1 MNTVGL
7 SLGSNDREIAISW
20 ALDAVKD
27 VLGTQNTRNK
37 IIKTFFPPI
46 KNAHHMKTFD
56 AFQQYECMP
65 FNDKE
70 NEILE
75 YCEEII
81 LLKNYVVFTATN
93 IQENEDDQET
103 HYQTYIVDNTNKIL
117 YAIDPAINPKKKY
130 GYGIYKPMI
139 TYKTIQ
145 PFFEKNG
152 YQFQYVKLMNPAQTL
167 TEDVFCQSWTLYI
180 LLEVLASGVSTS
192 STLGI
197 LRQSSTASDRSKM
210 DEILINI
217 PKKQIDKYE
226 ILLNFYKQILV
237 VESIS
242 DKLDKTYKSNVKKNK
257 AFIKTHTT
265 NFKNIALMSAT
276 DIILNMKP
284 SDLMP

>member
-1 MNTVGL
+1 MNTIG
-7 SLGSNDREIAISW
+7 LGSNDKEIAISW
-20 ALDAVKD
+20 ALDAIKD
-27 VLGTQNTRNK
+27 VLGTQHTRNK

-46 KNAHHMKTFD
+46 KNAQYMKTFD

-65 FNDKE
+65 YNDKE
-70 NEILE
+70 NEIVE

-167 TEDVFCQSWTLYI
+167 IEDVFCQSWTLYI
-180 LLEVLASGVSTS
+180 LLEVLASGVSTN
-192 STLGI
+192 STI
-197 LRQSSTASDRSKM
+197 EM

-242 DKLDKTYKSNVKKNK
+242 DKLDKTYNSNVKKNK

-284 SDLMP
+284 VDLMP

>member
-1 MNTVGL
+1 MNTLGLGL

-152 YQFQYVKLMNPAQTL
+152 YQFKYIKLMNPAQTL

-180 LLEVLASGVSTS
+180 LLEVLASGVSS
-192 STLGI
+192 SNSTLG
-197 LRQSSTASDRSKM
+197 M

-242 DKLDKTYKSNVKKNK
+242 DKLNKTYKSNVKKNK
-257 AFIKTHTT
+257 AFIKTYTT

>member
-1 MNTVGL
+1 MNTLSL

-46 KNAHHMKTFD
+46 KNAKHMKTFD

-70 NEILE
+70 KEILE

-180 LLEVLASGVSTS
+180 LLEVLKNGVSSSS
-192 STLGI
+192 STLE
-197 LRQSSTASDRSKM
+197 M

-226 ILLNFYKQILV
+226 LLLNFYKQILV

>member
-46 KNAHHMKTFD
+46 KNAKHLKTFD

-180 LLEVLASGVSTS
+180 LLEVLASGVSTR
-192 STLGI
+192 STLE
-197 LRQSSTASDRSKM
+197 M
-210 DEILINI
+210 DDILINI

-226 ILLNFYKQILV
+226 LLLNFYKQILV

-265 NFKNIALMSAT
+265 NFKNIALLSAT

>member
-1 MNTVGL
+1 MNTLGL
-7 SLGSNDREIAISW
+7 GLGSNDREIAISW

-46 KNAHHMKTFD
+46 KNAQHMKTFD
-56 AFQQYECMP
+56 AFQQYEYMP
-65 FNDKE
+65 YNDKE

-103 HYQTYIVDNTNKIL
+103 HYQTYIVDNNKKIL

-180 LLEVLASGVSTS
+180 LLEVLASGVSTG
-192 STLGI
+192 STI
-197 LRQSSTASDRSKM
+197 EM
-210 DEILINI
+210 DEMLINI

-226 ILLNFYKQILV
+226 LLLNFYKQILV

-242 DKLDKTYKSNVKKNK
+242 DKLNKTYKSNVKKNK

-265 NFKNIALMSAT
+265 NFKNIALINAT

>member
-7 SLGSNDREIAISW
+7 SLGLGSKDREIAISW

-27 VLGTQNTRNK
+27 VLGTQHTRNK

-46 KNAHHMKTFD
+46 KNAQHMKTFD

-70 NEILE
+70 NEILD

-81 LLKNYVVFTATN
+81 QLKNYVVFTATN

-192 STLGI
+192 STLE
-197 LRQSSTASDRSKM
+197 M
-210 DEILINI
+210 DDILINI

-257 AFIKTHTT
+257 AFIKTHTN
-265 NFKNIALMSAT
+265 NFKNIALISAT

>member
-1 MNTVGL
+1 
-7 SLGSNDREIAISW
+7 
-20 ALDAVKD
+20 
-27 VLGTQNTRNK
+27 
-37 IIKTFFPPI
+37 
-46 KNAHHMKTFD
+46 
-56 AFQQYECMP
+56 
-65 FNDKE
+65 
-70 NEILE
+70 
-75 YCEEII
+75 
-81 LLKNYVVFTATN
+81 
-93 IQENEDDQET
+93 
-103 HYQTYIVDNTNKIL
+103 
-117 YAIDPAINPKKKY
+117 
-130 GYGIYKPMI
+130 
-139 TYKTIQ
+139 
-145 PFFEKNG
+145 
-152 YQFQYVKLMNPAQTL
+152 MNPAQTL

-180 LLEVLASGVSTS
+180 LLEVLASGVSS
-192 STLGI
+192 SISTLE
-197 LRQSSTASDRSKM
+197 M

>member
-152 YQFQYVKLMNPAQTL
+152 YQFKYIKLMNPAQTL

-180 LLEVLASGVSTS
+180 LLEVLASGVSS
-192 STLGI
+192 SNSTLG
-197 LRQSSTASDRSKM
+197 M

-242 DKLDKTYKSNVKKNK
+242 DKLNKTYKSNVKKNK
-257 AFIKTHTT
+257 AFIKTYTT

>member
-1 MNTVGL
+1 MNTIG
-7 SLGSNDREIAISW
+7 LGSNDKEIAISW
-20 ALDAVKD
+20 ALDAIKD
-27 VLGTQNTRNK
+27 VLGTQHTRNK

-46 KNAHHMKTFD
+46 KNAQHMKTFD

-65 FNDKE
+65 YNDKE
-70 NEILE
+70 NEIVE

-167 TEDVFCQSWTLYI
+167 VEDVFCQSWTLYI
-180 LLEVLASGVSTS
+180 LLELLRLTS
-192 STLGI
+192 PEFPCFSLC
-197 LRQSSTASDRSKM
+197 LHPVPFAALKATARSK
-210 DEILINI
+210 IVINI

-237 VESIS
+237 IESIS

-257 AFIKTHTT
+257 AFIKTHATE
-265 NFKNIALMSAT
+265 FKNIALMSAT
-276 DIILNMKP
+276 DIIINMTP

>member
-1 MNTVGL
+1 MNTLG
-7 SLGSNDREIAISW
+7 LGSNDREIAISW

-46 KNAHHMKTFD
+46 KNAQHMKTFD
-56 AFQQYECMP
+56 AFQQYEYMP
-65 FNDKE
+65 YNDKE

-75 YCEEII
+75 YCEYII
-81 LLKNYVVFTATN
+81 LLKNYAVFTATN

-103 HYQTYIVDNTNKIL
+103 HYQTYIVDNNKKIL

-180 LLEVLASGVSTS
+180 LLEVLKNGVSTG
-192 STLGI
+192 STI
-197 LRQSSTASDRSKM
+197 EM

-226 ILLNFYKQILV
+226 LLLNFYKQILV

-242 DKLDKTYKSNVKKNK
+242 DKLNKTYKSNVKKNK
-257 AFIKTHTT
+257 AFIKTHTI
-265 NFKNIALMSAT
+265 NFKNIALMNAT

>member
-1 MNTVGL
+1 
-7 SLGSNDREIAISW
+7 
-20 ALDAVKD
+20 
-27 VLGTQNTRNK
+27 
-37 IIKTFFPPI
+37 
-46 KNAHHMKTFD
+46 
-56 AFQQYECMP
+56 
-65 FNDKE
+65 
-70 NEILE
+70 
-75 YCEEII
+75 
-81 LLKNYVVFTATN
+81 
-93 IQENEDDQET
+93 
-103 HYQTYIVDNTNKIL
+103 
-117 YAIDPAINPKKKY
+117 
-130 GYGIYKPMI
+130 MI

-145 PFFEKNG
+145 PFFKKNG

-226 ILLNFYKQILV
+226 LLLNFYKQILV

>member
-1 MNTVGL
+1 
-7 SLGSNDREIAISW
+7 
-20 ALDAVKD
+20 
-27 VLGTQNTRNK
+27 
-37 IIKTFFPPI
+37 
-46 KNAHHMKTFD
+46 
-56 AFQQYECMP
+56 
-65 FNDKE
+65 
-70 NEILE
+70 
-75 YCEEII
+75 
-81 LLKNYVVFTATN
+81 
-93 IQENEDDQET
+93 
-103 HYQTYIVDNTNKIL
+103 
-117 YAIDPAINPKKKY
+117 
-130 GYGIYKPMI
+130 MI

-180 LLEVLASGVSTS
+180 LLEVLKNGVNTGST
-192 STLGI
+192 I
-197 LRQSSTASDRSKM
+197 EM

-226 ILLNFYKQILV
+226 LLLNFYKQILV

-242 DKLDKTYKSNVKKNK
+242 DKLNKTYKSNVKKNK

-265 NFKNIALMSAT
+265 KFKNIAIMNAT

>member
-1 MNTVGL
+1 
-7 SLGSNDREIAISW
+7 
-20 ALDAVKD
+20 
-27 VLGTQNTRNK
+27 
-37 IIKTFFPPI
+37 
-46 KNAHHMKTFD
+46 
-56 AFQQYECMP
+56 
-65 FNDKE
+65 
-70 NEILE
+70 
-75 YCEEII
+75 
-81 LLKNYVVFTATN
+81 
-93 IQENEDDQET
+93 
-103 HYQTYIVDNTNKIL
+103 
-117 YAIDPAINPKKKY
+117 
-130 GYGIYKPMI
+130 
-139 TYKTIQ
+139 
-145 PFFEKNG
+145 
-152 YQFQYVKLMNPAQTL
+152 MNPAQTL

-180 LLEVLASGVSTS
+180 LLEVLAAGISN
-192 STLGI
+192 STLE
-197 LRQSSTASDRSKM
+197 M

>member
-1 MNTVGL
+1 MNTLG
-7 SLGSNDREIAISW
+7 LGSNDREIAISW

-46 KNAHHMKTFD
+46 KNAQHMKTFD
-56 AFQQYECMP
+56 AFQQYEYMP
-65 FNDKE
+65 YNDKE

-103 HYQTYIVDNTNKIL
+103 HYQTYIVDNNKKIL

-180 LLEVLASGVSTS
+180 LLEVLASGVSTG
-192 STLGI
+192 STI
-197 LRQSSTASDRSKM
+197 EM
-210 DEILINI
+210 DEMLINI

-226 ILLNFYKQILV
+226 LLLNFYKQILV

-242 DKLDKTYKSNVKKNK
+242 DKLNKTYKSNVKKNK

-265 NFKNIALMSAT
+265 NFKNIAIINAT